1 LNILILILLR
11 APYQHAKIEFCIN
24 TIVTEAQITSIP
36 IPPISRHNRTSPVVA
51 PTEAQLKAEIDIWG
65 TTNYADISAF
75 NSVLKLPVAGA
86 RIRRTGRLGNVGY
99 AHWYKS
105 P

>member
-1 LNILILILLR
+1 M
-11 APYQHAKIEFCIN
+11 N

-51 PTEAQLKAEIDIWG
+51 HIAKTDGSGVCPTGFNVPTEAQLKAEIDIWG

-75 NSVLKLPVAGA
+75 NSVLMNQSV
-86 RIRRTGRLGNVGY
+86 
-99 AHWYKS
+99 
-105 P
+105 

>member
-1 LNILILILLR
+1 
-11 APYQHAKIEFCIN
+11 
-24 TIVTEAQITSIP
+24 V
-36 IPPISRHNRTSPVVA
+36 

-86 RIRRTGRLGNVGY
+86 HIRRTGRLGNVGY
-99 AHWYKS
+99 GVVFTAS
-105 P
+105 VVVVADVLI